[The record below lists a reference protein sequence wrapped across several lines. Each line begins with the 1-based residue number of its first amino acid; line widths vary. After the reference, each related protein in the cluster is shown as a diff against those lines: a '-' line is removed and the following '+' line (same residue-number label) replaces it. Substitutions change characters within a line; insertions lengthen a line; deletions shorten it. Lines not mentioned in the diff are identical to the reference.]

1 MPGSSSTA
9 CPSRLHI
16 LFNSMCFPSPTCSS
30 PAVGHQ
36 PISMHH
42 AQLAALR
49 KARLLGTALHV
60 PHPVWNEGTPPST
73 TTHLIAAGWRLPSS
87 GPREGTG
94 ALSNPVSPEG
104 EGIRCA
110 ALEALENST
119 SCRQYP
125 LLVTSPGK
133 EGNPSPLPS
142 PLHRN
147 GRLTSQA
154 ARPPEEGLVLIGRFK
169 CSSQCFMKRPGEC
182 G

>member
-1 MPGSSSTA
+1 
-9 CPSRLHI
+9 
-16 LFNSMCFPSPTCSS
+16 MCFPSPTCSS

-49 KARLLGTALHV
+49 KAWLLGTALHV